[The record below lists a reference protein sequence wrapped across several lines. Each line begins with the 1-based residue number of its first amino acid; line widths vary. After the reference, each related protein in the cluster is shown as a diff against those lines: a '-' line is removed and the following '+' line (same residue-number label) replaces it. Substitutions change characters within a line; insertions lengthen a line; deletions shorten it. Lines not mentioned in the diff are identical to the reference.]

1 MRTIIFFS
9 TVIDMLSYY
18 ELLLEIKLNKDIHFS
33 RSYEMLSKF
42 FNRVMLPDNYLKTL
56 HKKKGVK
63 LYSFSGLYPAATNQI
78 YKRNTLYKIRIRSFD
93 PEFIC
98 AMQFSLSQMQ
108 DNNINIISIKFIK
121 NQQQFITELVSINP
135 VIFSIWEKQNY
146 WQIGDNIDLLGKQ
159 LTNNLLHKY
168 NTIFCNKLT
177 TQDTIFH
184 CLNITNNKTIYIP
197 YKKGLL
203 LGNKLKIQ
211 VKEDDIS
218 QTLATVALGA
228 GIGEKNSIGMGFCYG
243 H

>member
-9 TVIDMLSYY
+9 IVIDMLSYY

-33 RSYEMLSKF
+33 RSYEMLSNF

-78 YKRNTLYKIRIRSFD
+78 YKRSTPYEIRIRSFD
-93 PEFIC
+93 AEFIC
-98 AMQFSLSQMQ
+98 AMQFSLSQIQ
-108 DNNINIISIKFIK
+108 DNNINITSIKFIK
-121 NQQQFITELVSINP
+121 KQQQFITELVSINP
-135 VIFSIWEKQNY
+135 AIFSIWEKLNY

-159 LTNNLLHKY
+159 LTKNLLHKH
-168 NTIFCNKLT
+168 NVISCNKLT
-177 TQDTIFH
+177 TSDTIFH

-197 YKKGLL
+197 YKRGLL
-203 LGNKLKIQ
+203 LGNKFKIQ

-228 GIGEKNSIGMGFCYG
+228 GIGEKNSVGMGFCYG